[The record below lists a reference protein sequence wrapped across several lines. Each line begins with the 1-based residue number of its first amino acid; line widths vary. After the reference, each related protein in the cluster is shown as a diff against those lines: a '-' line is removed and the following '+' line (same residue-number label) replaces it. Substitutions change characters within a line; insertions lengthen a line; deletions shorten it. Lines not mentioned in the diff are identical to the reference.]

1 MFARAFHRIV
11 QVAFVRSAV
20 VRQKDDQGIVEQAAA
35 AQIADDLPHARIH
48 LLDHSGVDLHTHLL
62 PLLLRLVGPV
72 VALPVLRGQH
82 GPGREDAHAFHPPE
96 TLRAQRIPAR
106 GEAALVFFDVFG
118 ACMQG
123 VVRRGVGHIEEER
136 GVLPGHF
143 ADEPPGMVGDR
154 LRIIIVALGTDRGV
168 AVEQA
173 FGVPE
178 AAVAAQ
184 RTVETLETALQ
195 GPLRGVA
202 RRIGVVGHMPFAR
215 HGRMVAARA
224 ERLGQR
230 HGVRGQCAAVTR
242 IAAVGDHV
250 PTPARW
256 GVRPVSILARE
267 GQLRAVL

>member
-1 MFARAFHRIV
+1 MNRRAWSV
-11 QVAFVRSAV
+11 
-20 VRQKDDQGIVEQAAA
+20 
-35 AQIADDLPHARIH
+35 
-48 LLDHSGVDLHTHLL
+48 
-62 PLLLRLVGPV
+62 
-72 VALPVLRGQH
+72 
-82 GPGREDAHAFHPPE
+82 
-96 TLRAQRIPAR
+96 
-106 GEAALVFFDVFG
+106 
-118 ACMQG
+118 
-123 VVRRGVGHIEEER
+123 
-136 GVLPGHF
+136 
-143 ADEPPGMVGDR
+143 
-154 LRIIIVALGTDRGV
+154 IVALGTDRGV

-250 PTPARW
+250 PDARKM
-256 GVRPVSILARE
+256 GREAREHTRPRGTAARRVVELAVAESVGGQRIEVRGGDFTAETAQIAESQVVGKDQHDVGPCVGRSLFTAGRKRHGARYGSAREADFFQSIRFHVASRLVRRPVSRPVFRLIDLICLTNIGIFSE
-267 GQLRAVL
+267 KENNSPSIV